1 MAQRKP
7 AQRRDLFTRLAEA
20 GEDAIQRLGE
30 APGANRLA
38 EAANTM
44 RDRADELQ
52 RRLRGIDELEKRVA
66 KLEQRLPALEKK
78 PAPRRRA
85 SSATKPARKAGES

>member
-1 MAQRKP
+1 MAERK
-7 AQRRDLFTRLAEA
+7 QSQDLLSRLSQA

-30 APGANRLA
+30 APGGHRVAG
-38 EAANTM
+38 AANAF
-44 RDRADELQ
+44 RERADELQ

-66 KLEQRLPALEKK
+66 KLEQRLTALEKK

-85 SSATKPARKAGES
+85 SSASKPARKAGEI